1 MFGRREMEFGSKGA
15 QLNRYSER
23 FDINNHITKLCYD
36 NLISKKAGFKMATVT
51 LRKTRETRVR
61 GGHPWIYASEI
72 EKVEGAFENG
82 DIVDVA
88 DFRGKFIGRGFYN
101 PQSQISLR
109 ILTRNDEPCDRAFF
123 ARRIRDAWDYRR
135 LLCDPMSCRLIYSE
149 SDFLPGL
156 VVDKFADILVLQ
168 SLSLGIE
175 RVKDMLCDLLM
186 EIVEP
191 RGIWERSDV
200 PVRRLEG
207 LELTT
212 GLLRGEVPDEV
223 DMVENGIRFLVDV
236 KHGQKTGFFLDQ
248 KQNRAALKPL
258 CRDARVLDC
267 FCHNGSFALHAAKYG
282 AQSVLGVDISEE
294 ALAVARRNAEI
305 NGFDNVTFEAHNCF
319 DLLRELTEAGE
330 QYDLVILDPPA
341 FTKNKAAV
349 QSAIRGYK
357 EINLRGLKL
366 ARPGG
371 FLVTCSC
378 SQHVLPEMFQDV
390 INQAARDAKK
400 RIRLVE
406 YRTQGYDHP
415 ILPQA
420 VETKYLKTMIL
431 QVME

>member
-1 MFGRREMEFGSKGA
+1 
-15 QLNRYSER
+15 
-23 FDINNHITKLCYD
+23 
-36 NLISKKAGFKMATVT
+36 MATVT

-72 EKVEGAFENG
+72 EKVDGAFENG

-109 ILTRNDEPCDRAFF
+109 ILTRNDEPCDRDFF
-123 ARRIRDAWDYRR
+123 ARRIRDAWEYRK

-156 VVDKFADILVLQ
+156 VVDKFADVLVLQ

-175 RVKDMLCDLLM
+175 RIKDMLCDLLM
-186 EIVEP
+186 EIVQP
-191 RGIWERSDV
+191 AGIWERSDV

-207 LELTT
+207 LEQVT
-212 GLLRGEVPDEV
+212 GLLRGHVPDEV
-223 DMVENGIRFLVDV
+223 DMVENGIHFLVDV
-236 KHGQKTGFFLDQ
+236 KQGQKTGFFLDQ
-248 KQNRAALKPL
+248 KQNRAAMAPL

-282 AQSVLGVDISEE
+282 AKSVLGVDISEE
-294 ALAVARRNAEI
+294 ALEVARRNAEI
-305 NGFDNVTFEAHNCF
+305 NGFDNVTFEARNCF
-319 DLLRELTEAGE
+319 DLLRELTDAGE
-330 QYDLVILDPPA
+330 KFDLVILDPPA

-366 ARPGG
+366 VRPGG

-390 INQAARDAKK
+390 VNQAARDAKK

-406 YRTQGYDHP
+406 FRTQGYDHP
-415 ILPQA
+415 ILPQS
-420 VETKYLKTMIL
+420 VETKYLKTMII

>member
-1 MFGRREMEFGSKGA
+1 
-15 QLNRYSER
+15 
-23 FDINNHITKLCYD
+23 
-36 NLISKKAGFKMATVT
+36 MAKVT

-72 EKVEGAFENG
+72 EKVEGTFENG

-88 DFRGKFIGRGFYN
+88 DYRGKFIGRGFYN

-109 ILTRNDEPCDRAFF
+109 ILTRNDEPCDRDFF
-123 ARRIRDAWDYRR
+123 ARRIQEAWDYRR

-156 VVDKFADILVLQ
+156 VVDKFADVLVLQ

-175 RVKDMLCDLLM
+175 RLKDMICDLLM
-186 EIVEP
+186 EIVQP
-191 RGIWERSDV
+191 AGIWERSDV

-207 LELTT
+207 LEQTT

-223 DMVENGIRFLVDV
+223 EMVENGIRFLVDV
-236 KHGQKTGFFLDQ
+236 KRGQKTGFFLDQ
-248 KQNRAALKPL
+248 KQNRATLEPL

-267 FCHNGSFALHAAKYG
+267 FCHNGSFSLHAAKYG
-282 AQSVLGVDISEE
+282 ASSVLGVDISEE
-294 ALAVARRNAEI
+294 ALEVARRNAAL
-305 NGFDNVTFEAHNCF
+305 NGYDNVTFEAHNCF
-319 DLLRELTEAGE
+319 DLLHELTDAGE
-330 QYDLVILDPPA
+330 KFDLVILDPPA

-366 ARPGG
+366 VRPGG

-378 SQHVLPEMFQDV
+378 SQHMLPEMFQDV

-415 ILPQA
+415 ILPQS
-420 VETKYLKTMIL
+420 VETKYLKTMII

>member
-1 MFGRREMEFGSKGA
+1 
-15 QLNRYSER
+15 
-23 FDINNHITKLCYD
+23 
-36 NLISKKAGFKMATVT
+36 MATVT

-72 EKVEGAFENG
+72 ERVEGAFENG

-109 ILTRNDEPCDRAFF
+109 ILTRNDEPCDRDFF
-123 ARRIRDAWDYRR
+123 ARRIRDAWDYRK

-156 VVDKFADILVLQ
+156 VVDKFSDVLVLQ

-175 RVKDMLCDLLM
+175 RIKDMLCDLLM
-186 EIVEP
+186 EIVRP
-191 RGIWERSDV
+191 VGIWERSDV

-207 LELTT
+207 LEQTT

-223 DMVENGIRFLVDV
+223 DMLENGIHFLVDV

-248 KQNRAALKPL
+248 KQNRAAMAPL

-267 FCHNGSFALHAAKYG
+267 FCHNGSFSLHAAKYG
-282 AQSVLGVDISEE
+282 AKSVLGVDISEE
-294 ALAVARRNAEI
+294 ALEVARKNAAI
-305 NGFDNVTFEAHNCF
+305 NGFSNVTFEAHNCF
-319 DLLRELTEAGE
+319 DLLRELTDAGE
-330 QYDLVILDPPA
+330 EFDLVILDPPA
-341 FTKNKAAV
+341 FTKNKAAL

-366 ARPGG
+366 VRPGG

-415 ILPQA
+415 ILPQS
-420 VETKYLKTMIL
+420 VETKYLKTMMI

>member
-1 MFGRREMEFGSKGA
+1 
-15 QLNRYSER
+15 
-23 FDINNHITKLCYD
+23 
-36 NLISKKAGFKMATVT
+36 MAKVT

-72 EKVEGAFENG
+72 EKVEGTFENG

-109 ILTRNDEPCDRAFF
+109 ILTRNDEPCDRDFF
-123 ARRIRDAWDYRR
+123 ARRIEEAWDYRK

-156 VVDKFADILVLQ
+156 VVDKFADVLVLQ
-168 SLSLGIE
+168 SLSLGID
-175 RVKDMLCDLLM
+175 RIKDMICDLLM
-186 EIVEP
+186 EIVQP
-191 RGIWERSDV
+191 VGIWERSDV

-207 LELTT
+207 LEQTT

-223 DMVENGIRFLVDV
+223 DMMENGIHFLVDV

-248 KQNRAALKPL
+248 KQNRAALEPL
-258 CRDARVLDC
+258 CRGARVLDC
-267 FCHNGSFALHAAKYG
+267 FCHNGSFSLHAAKYG
-282 AQSVLGVDISEE
+282 ASSVLGVDISEE
-294 ALAVARRNAEI
+294 ALEVARRNAAL
-305 NGFDNVTFEAHNCF
+305 NGFENVTFEAHNCF
-319 DLLRELTEAGE
+319 DLLHELTEAGE
-330 QYDLVILDPPA
+330 KFDLVILDPPA

-349 QSAIRGYK
+349 PSALRGYK
-357 EINLRGLKL
+357 EINLRGMKL
-366 ARPGG
+366 VRPGG

-390 INQAARDAKK
+390 INQAARDTKK

-415 ILPQA
+415 ILPQS

>member
-1 MFGRREMEFGSKGA
+1 
-15 QLNRYSER
+15 
-23 FDINNHITKLCYD
+23 
-36 NLISKKAGFKMATVT
+36 MATVT

-72 EKVEGAFENG
+72 EKVDGEYENG
-82 DIVDVA
+82 DIVDVH

-123 ARRIRDAWDYRR
+123 EKRVRDAWEYRQ

-156 VVDKFADILVLQ
+156 VVDKFGDILVLQ

-175 RVKDMLCDLLM
+175 RIKDMLCDILM
-186 EIVEP
+186 EVVKP
-191 RGIWERSDV
+191 AGIWERSDV

-207 LELTT
+207 LEQTT
-212 GLLRGEVPDEV
+212 GLLRGEVPDRV
-223 DMVENGIRFLVDV
+223 DMVENGIHFLVDV
-236 KHGQKTGFFLDQ
+236 KQGQKTGFFLDQ
-248 KQNRAALKPL
+248 KQNRAALEPL
-258 CRDARVLDC
+258 CRDAKVLDC
-267 FCHNGSFALHAAKYG
+267 FCHNGSFSLHAAKYG
-282 AQSVLGVDISEE
+282 AKSVLGVDISEE
-294 ALAVARRNAEI
+294 ALEVARRNAEI
-305 NGFDNVTFEAHNCF
+305 NGFTNVTFQAANCF
-319 DLLRELTEAGE
+319 DLLREQTDAGE

-366 ARPGG
+366 VRPGG
-371 FLVTCSC
+371 FLFTCSC
-378 SQHVLPEMFQDV
+378 IQHVLPEMFQDV
-390 INQAARDAKK
+390 INQAARDSKK

-415 ILPQA
+415 ILPQSI
-420 VETKYLKTMIL
+420 ETKYLKTMII

>member
-1 MFGRREMEFGSKGA
+1 
-15 QLNRYSER
+15 
-23 FDINNHITKLCYD
+23 
-36 NLISKKAGFKMATVT
+36 MATVT

-72 EKVEGAFENG
+72 EKVDGDFENG

-109 ILTRNDEPCDRAFF
+109 ILTRNDEPCDRDFF
-123 ARRIRDAWDYRR
+123 ARRIRDAWEYRR

-156 VVDKFADILVLQ
+156 VVDKFAGVLVLQ

-175 RVKDMLCDLLM
+175 RIKDMLCDLLM
-186 EIVEP
+186 EIVQP
-191 RGIWERSDV
+191 AGIWERSDV

-207 LELTT
+207 LEQTT
-212 GLLRGEVPDEV
+212 GLLRGDVPDEV
-223 DMVENGIRFLVDV
+223 DMVENGIHFLVDV

-248 KQNRAALKPL
+248 KQNRAALEPL
-258 CRDARVLDC
+258 CRGARVLDC

-282 AQSVLGVDISEE
+282 ASSVLGVDISEE

-305 NGFDNVTFEAHNCF
+305 NGFGNVTFEAHNCF
-319 DLLRELTEAGE
+319 DLLRELTDAGE
-330 QYDLVILDPPA
+330 KFDLVILDPPA

-366 ARPGG
+366 VRPGG

-378 SQHVLPEMFQDV
+378 SQHVLPEMFQDI

-406 YRTQGYDHP
+406 FRTQGYDHP
-415 ILPQA
+415 ILPQS
-420 VETKYLKTMIL
+420 VETKYLKTMII

>member
-1 MFGRREMEFGSKGA
+1 
-15 QLNRYSER
+15 
-23 FDINNHITKLCYD
+23 
-36 NLISKKAGFKMATVT
+36 MATVT

-72 EKVEGAFENG
+72 EKVDGAFENG

-109 ILTRNDEPCDRAFF
+109 ILTRNDEPCDRGFF
-123 ARRIRDAWDYRR
+123 ARRIQDAWDYRK

-156 VVDKFADILVLQ
+156 VVDKFADVLVLQ

-175 RVKDMLCDLLM
+175 RIKEMLCDLLM
-186 EIVEP
+186 EIVQP
-191 RGIWERSDV
+191 SGIWERSDV

-207 LELTT
+207 LEQTT
-212 GLLRGEVPDEV
+212 GLLRGEVPDEL
-223 DMVENGIRFLVDV
+223 DMVENGIHFLVDV

-248 KQNRAALKPL
+248 KQNRAALEPL

-282 AQSVLGVDISEE
+282 ASSVLGVDISEE

-319 DLLRELTEAGE
+319 DLLRDLTDAGE
-330 QYDLVILDPPA
+330 KFDLVILDPPA

-366 ARPGG
+366 VRAGS

-378 SQHVLPEMFQDV
+378 SQHVLPEMFQEV

-406 YRTQGYDHP
+406 FRTQGYDHP
-415 ILPQA
+415 ILPQS
-420 VETKYLKTMIL
+420 VETKYLKTMII

>member
-1 MFGRREMEFGSKGA
+1 
-15 QLNRYSER
+15 
-23 FDINNHITKLCYD
+23 
-36 NLISKKAGFKMATVT
+36 MATIT

-82 DIVDVA
+82 DIVDVN

-101 PQSQISLR
+101 PASQISLR
-109 ILTRNDEPCDRAFF
+109 ILTRNDEKCDRAFF
-123 ARRIRDAWDYRR
+123 EKRVRDAWEYRK
-135 LLCDPMSCRLIYSE
+135 LLCDPNSCRLIYSE

-175 RVKDMLCDLLM
+175 RIKDMLCDILM
-186 EIVEP
+186 EVVQP
-191 RGIWERSDV
+191 AGIWERSDV

-207 LELTT
+207 LEQTT

-223 DMVENGIRFLVDV
+223 DMVENGIHFLVDV

-248 KQNRAALKPL
+248 KQNRAAIAPL

-267 FCHNGSFALHAAKYG
+267 FCHNGSFSLHAAKYG
-282 AQSVLGVDISEE
+282 AKSVLGVDISEE
-294 ALAVARRNAEI
+294 ALEVARRNAAI
-305 NGFDNVTFEAHNCF
+305 NGFTNVAFQAANCF
-319 DLLRELTEAGE
+319 DLLREQTDAGE

-366 ARPGG
+366 VRPGG

-415 ILPQA
+415 ILPQS

>member
-1 MFGRREMEFGSKGA
+1 
-15 QLNRYSER
+15 
-23 FDINNHITKLCYD
+23 
-36 NLISKKAGFKMATVT
+36 MATVT

-72 EKVEGAFENG
+72 EKVDGAFENG

-109 ILTRNDEPCDRAFF
+109 ILTRNDEPCDQGFF
-123 ARRIRDAWDYRR
+123 ARRIQDAWDYRK

-156 VVDKFADILVLQ
+156 VVDKFADVLVLQ

-175 RVKDMLCDLLM
+175 RIKEMLCDLLM
-186 EIVEP
+186 EIVQP
-191 RGIWERSDV
+191 SGIWERSDV

-207 LELTT
+207 LEQTT

-223 DMVENGIRFLVDV
+223 DMVENGIHFLVDV

-248 KQNRAALKPL
+248 KQNRAALEPL

-282 AQSVLGVDISEE
+282 ASSVLGVDISEE

-319 DLLRELTEAGE
+319 DLLRDLTDAGE
-330 QYDLVILDPPA
+330 KFDLVILDPPA

-366 ARPGG
+366 VRSGG

-378 SQHVLPEMFQDV
+378 SQHVLPEMFQEV

-406 YRTQGYDHP
+406 FRTQGYDHP
-415 ILPQA
+415 ILPQS
-420 VETKYLKTMIL
+420 VETKYLKTMII

>member
-1 MFGRREMEFGSKGA
+1 
-15 QLNRYSER
+15 
-23 FDINNHITKLCYD
+23 
-36 NLISKKAGFKMATVT
+36 MAKVT

-72 EKVEGAFENG
+72 ERVEGEFENG

-101 PQSQISLR
+101 PLSQISLR

-123 ARRIRDAWDYRR
+123 ERRVRDAWEYRK
-135 LLCDPMSCRLIYSE
+135 LLCDPDSCRLIYSE

-156 VVDKFADILVLQ
+156 VVDKFADVLVMQ

-175 RVKDMLCDLLM
+175 RIKDMLCDILM
-186 EIVEP
+186 EVVKP
-191 RGIWERSDV
+191 QGIYERSDV

-207 LELTT
+207 LDQVT
-212 GLLRGEVPDEV
+212 GLLRGTVPDRV
-223 DMVENGIRFLVDV
+223 DMVENGIHFLVDV

-248 KQNRAALKPL
+248 KWNRAAMKPF

-267 FCHNGSFALHAAKYG
+267 FCHNGSFSLHAAKFG
-282 AQSVLGVDISEE
+282 AKSVLGVDISEE
-294 ALAVARRNAEI
+294 ALEVARENARL
-305 NGFDNVTFEAHNCF
+305 NGLDNVTFEAHNCF
-319 DLLRELTEAGE
+319 DLLRELDDAHE
-330 QYDLVILDPPA
+330 QFDVVILDPPA

-349 QSAIRGYK
+349 QAAIRGYK

-366 ARPGG
+366 TRPGG

-378 SQHVLPEMFQDV
+378 SQHILPEMFQDI

-406 YRTQGYDHP
+406 FRTQGYDHP
-415 ILPQA
+415 ILPQS
-420 VETKYLKTMIL
+420 VETKYLKCMIL

>member
-1 MFGRREMEFGSKGA
+1 
-15 QLNRYSER
+15 
-23 FDINNHITKLCYD
+23 
-36 NLISKKAGFKMATVT
+36 MATVT

-72 EKVEGAFENG
+72 EKVDGAFENG

-109 ILTRNDEPCDRAFF
+109 ILTRNDEPCDREFF

-156 VVDKFADILVLQ
+156 VVDKFAGVLVLQ

-175 RVKDMLCDLLM
+175 RIKDMLCDLLM
-186 EIVEP
+186 EIVQP
-191 RGIWERSDV
+191 AGIWERSDV

-207 LELTT
+207 LEQVT
-212 GLLRGEVPDEV
+212 GLLRGHVPDEV
-223 DMVENGIRFLVDV
+223 DMVENGIHFLVDV
-236 KHGQKTGFFLDQ
+236 KQGQKTGFFLDQ
-248 KQNRAALKPL
+248 KQNRAAMAPL

-282 AQSVLGVDISEE
+282 AKSVLGVDISEE
-294 ALAVARRNAEI
+294 ALEVARRNAEI

-319 DLLRELTEAGE
+319 DLLRELDDNHE
-330 QYDLVILDPPA
+330 QFDVVILDPPA

-366 ARPGG
+366 TRPGG

-378 SQHVLPEMFQDV
+378 SQHVLPEMFQDIV
-390 INQAARDAKK
+390 NQAARDAKK

-406 YRTQGYDHP
+406 FRTQGYDHP
-415 ILPQA
+415 ILPQS
-420 VETKYLKTMIL
+420 VETKYLKCMII

>member
-1 MFGRREMEFGSKGA
+1 
-15 QLNRYSER
+15 
-23 FDINNHITKLCYD
+23 
-36 NLISKKAGFKMATVT
+36 MATVT

-72 EKVEGAFENG
+72 EKVDGAFENG

-109 ILTRNDEPCDRAFF
+109 ILTRNDEPCDQGFF
-123 ARRIRDAWDYRR
+123 ARRIQDAWDYRK

-156 VVDKFADILVLQ
+156 VVDKSADVLVLQ

-175 RVKDMLCDLLM
+175 RIKEMLCDLLM
-186 EIVEP
+186 EIVQP
-191 RGIWERSDV
+191 SGIWERSDV

-207 LELTT
+207 LEQTT

-223 DMVENGIRFLVDV
+223 DMVENGIHFLVDV

-248 KQNRAALKPL
+248 KQNRAALEPL

-282 AQSVLGVDISEE
+282 ASSVLGVDISEE

-305 NGFDNVTFEAHNCF
+305 NGYDNVTFEAHNCF
-319 DLLRELTEAGE
+319 DLLRDLTDAGE
-330 QYDLVILDPPA
+330 KFDLVILDPPA

-366 ARPGG
+366 VRPGG

-378 SQHVLPEMFQDV
+378 SQHVLPEMFQEV

-406 YRTQGYDHP
+406 FRTQGYDHP
-415 ILPQA
+415 ILPQS
-420 VETKYLKTMIL
+420 VETKYLKTMII

>member
-1 MFGRREMEFGSKGA
+1 
-15 QLNRYSER
+15 
-23 FDINNHITKLCYD
+23 
-36 NLISKKAGFKMATVT
+36 MATVT

-61 GGHPWIYASEI
+61 
-72 EKVEGAFENG
+72 
-82 DIVDVA
+82 
-88 DFRGKFIGRGFYN
+88 
-101 PQSQISLR
+101 
-109 ILTRNDEPCDRAFF
+109 
-123 ARRIRDAWDYRR
+123 DAWEYRK

-175 RVKDMLCDLLM
+175 RIKDMLCDILM
-186 EIVEP
+186 DVVQP
-191 RGIWERSDV
+191 AGIWERSDV

-207 LELTT
+207 LEQTT
-212 GLLRGEVPDEV
+212 GLLRGEVPDVVE
-223 DMVENGIRFLVDV
+223 MRENGIRFLVDV
-236 KHGQKTGFFLDQ
+236 KRGQKTGFFLDQ
-248 KQNRAALKPL
+248 KQNRAAIAPL
-258 CRDARVLDC
+258 CKGARVLDC
-267 FCHNGSFALHAAKYG
+267 FCHNGSFSLHAAKYG
-282 AQSVLGVDISEE
+282 AASVLGVDISEE
-294 ALAVARRNAEI
+294 ALDVARENARL

-319 DLLRELTEAGE
+319 DLLRELTDAGD

-349 QSAIRGYK
+349 QSALRGYK

-366 ARPGG
+366 TRPGG

-390 INQAARDAKK
+390 ICQAARDAKK

-415 ILPQA
+415 ILPQSI
-420 VETKYLKTMIL
+420 ETKYLKTMIL
-431 QVME
+431 QVIE